1 MSEENK
7 KYSAFIS
14 YKHGDLDTFVA
25 ENLHKAIETFKVPRN
40 IKKQIGNKKV
50 ERVFR
55 DKDELPISSN
65 LADNITQ
72 ALQNSEYLIVICSP
86 RTPESYWV
94 QKEIETFIGMHGREH
109 VLAVLIEGEPQ
120 ESFPEMLQFEER
132 ETKAED
138 GSVTMERVPIEPL
151 AADLRA
157 GSRSGVKKLMK
168 TEILR
173 IMAPLLGCSYDD
185 LRQRHRER
193 RMRRVIGVSIGVSAC
208 FVAFGIYSAYNTM
221 KINQQYVIKQMNQSR
236 YLAETSQRILS
247 EGDREL
253 AIRIALE
260 ALPEYEGADDR
271 PYVPEAEY
279 ALSEALGVYSSGQYY
294 EAERKLTTDGNI
306 EEMVVSWDQSL
317 FAARDSMQNI
327 YIWNAETYELQVQI
341 EPEYGENYS
350 RIRWNNINFNS
361 ENQLLCVSSNYICC
375 QDSQNG
381 SLIWEMEQY
390 ISDNAISRDK
400 SLLFISDN
408 KECWILD
415 SLTGEVLATA
425 NEYADCS
432 KTVFSP
438 DNHYVAFSTTLEENP
453 AFVVWDLET
462 GAMTLISN
470 EDWEGF
476 YSLNI
481 VFAGKKNII
490 ATTSRILNNSL
501 WDVVGSIKMYDV
513 ETQEIVWENDR
524 HAYDMQVYYEDD
536 DTEFQNPIV
545 IYNLGEELFLLNKD
559 TGEAISSSAM
569 DGIVCARPLSTT
581 TCFVADREG
590 NVGGLYMDKDT
601 YIVLGKLAS
610 KHLIHDCAL
619 IHGNVL
625 HWSLS
630 DNTITVST
638 RQAGPSYLSYAEDRY
653 QTYNSVCTSDGRYIL
668 LQTLDQLLVLSSE
681 DGTLR
686 AELPVSRKDERR
698 YCLYQDTNLLIYL
711 DEDGGLHRYDLDAQ
725 QELACIQIKEEGDFI
740 NSLRFSQNGN
750 WLAVSMRG
758 SIKVYSIADFSPYAT
773 LEEVDLSEIVISNDG
788 TYLAGRERDGT
799 LGIYEVNSS
808 KRIEL
813 EETGFGVMRGFY
825 SEEVNLTVA
834 HDHSWVA
841 VSGTDQLVHV
851 IDMATGHTLNQIE
864 VASADRPF
872 LEFTLDD
879 SMLMIASVDNSITI
893 YDLTADIIS
902 KRIMLE
908 DNEIKDVT
916 YLPEREL
923 CVLRNNGEAYL
934 LTMKDNA
941 YSVVACVPN
950 FVVMDE
956 ISGKIFA
963 NNTLN
968 GFGCFQYQSLDD
980 LITQGNE
987 VVNYEGLTELEKKT
1001 YYVD

>member
-1 MSEENK
+1 MSEEK
-7 KYSAFIS
+7 RKYSAFIS

-94 QKEIETFIGMHGREH
+94 QKEIETFIGMHGRER

-120 ESFPEMLQFEER
+120 ESFPEMLQFTEVER
-132 ETKAED
+132 KAED
-138 GSVTMERVPIEPL
+138 GSVQIERVPIEPL

-157 GSRSGVKKLMK
+157 ESRSGVKKLMK

-279 ALSEALGVYSSGQYY
+279 ALSEALGVYSAGQYY

-306 EEMVVSWDQSL
+306 EEIVVSLDQSL
-317 FAARDSMQNI
+317 FAARDSLQNI
-327 YIWNAETYELQVQI
+327 YVWNAENYELLLQI
-341 EPEYGENYS
+341 EPEYDENY
-350 RIRWNNINFNS
+350 RKIQWNNISFNS
-361 ENQLLCVSSNYICC
+361 ENQLLCFSSSYIRC
-375 QDSQNG
+375 QDSQTG
-381 SLIWEMEQY
+381 SLIWEIEQY
-390 ISDNAISRDK
+390 ASDNAMDRDRR
-400 SLLFISDN
+400 LIFISDST
-408 KECWILD
+408 ECWTLD
-415 SLTGEVLATA
+415 ALTGEVLVTA
-425 NEYADCS
+425 NEYADCR
-432 KTVFSP
+432 KVVFSP
-438 DNHYVAFSTTLEENP
+438 DGHYVAFSTKLEEEP
-453 AFVVWDLET
+453 ALVVWNLET
-462 GAMTLISN
+462 GAMTLIAN
-470 EDWEGF
+470 EDWKDF
-476 YSLNI
+476 YSLEI
-481 VFAGKKNII
+481 VFAGKKDLIV
-490 ATTSRILNNSL
+490 TTSRILNNSL
-501 WDVVGSIKMYDV
+501 WDIVGNMKMYDV
-513 ETQEIVWENDR
+513 ETQEIVWENER
-524 HAYDMQVYYEDD
+524 YANNLQVYYENE
-536 DTEFQNPIV
+536 DTEFQNPILLH
-545 IYNLGEELFLLNKD
+545 YLGEEIFLLNKD
-559 TGEAISSSAM
+559 TGESISSSAM
-569 DGIVCARPLSTT
+569 DSIVYARPLSATI
-581 TCFVADREG
+581 CFVIDREG
-590 NVGGLYMDKDT
+590 NTGYLYIEKET
-601 YIVLGKLAS
+601 YVVLGQLAS
-610 KHLIHDCAL
+610 KYTISECAL
-619 IHGNVL
+619 LNGNIL
-625 HWSLS
+625 HRSLN

-638 RQAGPSYLSYAEDRY
+638 RQTGPSYQSYAEDSY
-653 QTYNSVCTSDGRYIL
+653 QMNNSVCTSDSNYIL
-668 LQTLDQLLVLSSE
+668 LQTPDQLLVLLSE

-686 AELPVSRKDERR
+686 EELPVSWDDERR
-698 YCLYQDTNLLIYL
+698 YSLYQDTNLLIYL
-711 DEDGGLHRYDLDAQ
+711 DGDGCLHRYDLDSQ
-725 QELACIQIKEEGDFI
+725 QELEQLQIKAEGEYI
-740 NSLRFSQNGN
+740 KSLRFSQDGSWLVVSKWGN
-750 WLAVSMRG
+750 TEIYNMS
-758 SIKVYSIADFSPYAT
+758 DFSQCT
-773 LEEVDLSEIVISNDG
+773 IFEEVELLDIVISSDG
-788 TYLAGRERDGT
+788 AYFAGGERDGT
-799 LGIYEVNSS
+799 IGIYEVSS
-808 KRIEL
+808 SQKIEL
-813 EETGFGVMRGFY
+813 EEAGYGIMRGAY
-825 SEEVNLTVA
+825 MEEVHLTAA
-834 HDHSWVA
+834 HDHPWIA
-841 VSGTDQLVHV
+841 VTGTDQLIHV
-851 IDMATGHTLNQIE
+851 IDMATGKTLNQIE

-879 SMLMIASVDNSITI
+879 SMLMIASIDNSII
-893 YDLTADIIS
+893 MYDLTIDTIS
-902 KRIMLE
+902 KRILLAS
-908 DNEIKDVT
+908 NEIKDVT

-923 CVLRNNGEAYL
+923 CVLRNSMEAYL
-934 LTMKDNA
+934 LTTKDNA
-941 YSVVACVPN
+941 YSVVACVPY

-956 ISGKIFA
+956 ISGKVFV
-963 NNTLN
+963 NSSRN